1 MIWVLLVILGLSNVT
16 QQQSLANSLFAEEGT
31 SPGFV
36 TRINKK
42 ALSIVSDQLKDR
54 VVKFMNSDGL
64 EFNIS
69 APLTNQVRFTLRS
82 SKIISFDELYFDSS
96 MSIVPQKGVSWTG
109 TNINVTLLASFSLLT
124 TQGEITGNVP
134 LSFDKTNVELLLWTG
149 VNGDGHLKTDL
160 ITCKVAANNLQ
171 LQFSQADSALLAN
184 YIPHMQN
191 FIRQTVEQVVCPSFH
206 AELVP
211 VLSNRIMNT
220 PLSASL
226 FEQYFI
232 NYALLGPVEFS
243 SQAITLKHRGN
254 SFGILRQGSGRTR
267 LNDFRLPY
275 RSPPLQVPTADSGHM
290 IDFYLSNYTM
300 SSLLFWMDQYRKFD
314 YEISRQATNN
324 SALVGYLKT
333 DCGTGDICAG
343 TLFPALGTRF
353 PGGEVVIKSHTVSY
367 PRVVL
372 RKNNM
377 TIYIDSRVD
386 AFVQQQDRSRRFLTA
401 SMNAEV
407 KLDKPSFKDF
417 VLHGE
422 LRIDKF
428 KVSDVASLVD
438 GIDEG
443 SLEFLVNAL
452 TELILNEDM
461 AKKLKS
467 GIQLPI
473 MFDYTQQAANVSIE
487 DDMLHI
493 SADFCATDKCAT
505 TADNKDTDVD
515 YYDTVQG

>member
-1 MIWVLLVILGLSNVT
+1 MIWVLLLLCWFSNVT
-16 QQQSLANSLFAEEGT
+16 HQQSLANSLFAEEGT
-31 SPGFV
+31 QPGFV
-36 TRINKK
+36 TKINKK
-42 ALSIVSDQLKDR
+42 AFKIVAEQLKDR
-54 VVKFMNSDGL
+54 VLKFMRTDGL

-82 SKIISFDELYFDSS
+82 SRIISFEEAQFDSD
-96 MSIVPQKGVSWTG
+96 MFIVPQKGISWTG
-109 TNINVTLLASFSLLT
+109 TNINATLLASFSLQT

-134 LSFDKTNVELLLWTG
+134 LSFDNTNVELLLWTG
-149 VNGDGHLKTDL
+149 VNNDGHLKTDL

-171 LQFSQADSALLAN
+171 LQFSQADSNLLAN
-184 YIPHMQN
+184 YVPHMQN

-211 VLSNRIMNT
+211 VLSNRLMNT

-232 NYALLGPVEFS
+232 NYALLGPVEFTAQS
-243 SQAITLKHRGN
+243 ITLKHRGN
-254 SFGILRQGSGRTR
+254 SFGILRQGRTR

-275 RSPPLQVPTADSGHM
+275 RSPALQVPSADSGHM
-290 IDFYLSNYTM
+290 VDFYLSNYTL

-324 SALVGYLKT
+324 TALVGYLKT
-333 DCGTGDICAG
+333 DCGVGDICAG
-343 TLFPALGTRF
+343 TLFPALSTRF
-353 PGGEVVIKSHTVSY
+353 PGGEVVIKSHTISY
-367 PRVVL
+367 PKVVL
-372 RKNNM
+372 KKNNA
-377 TIYIDSRVD
+377 TIFIDSRVD

-407 KLDKPSFKDF
+407 KLDKVSFKDF

-422 LRIDKF
+422 MRIDKF
-428 KVSDVASLVD
+428 KIADVASLVD

-461 AKKLKS
+461 AKKLKG

-473 MFDYTQQAANVSIE
+473 MFDYTQQTAQVEFENGYI
-487 DDMLHI
+487 HI
-493 SADFCATDKCAT
+493 GADYCATEKCST
-505 TADNKDTDVD
+505 VADSKDTNVD

>member
-1 MIWVLLVILGLSNVT
+1 MRWVVLLTCLAVPSL
-16 QQQSLANSLFAEEGT
+16 QQSLANSFFAEEGT
-31 SPGFV
+31 QPGFV
-36 TRINKK
+36 TKINKR
-42 ALSIVSDQLKDR
+42 AFDIVAEQLR
-54 VVKFMNSDGL
+54 ERTIKFIKSDGL

-69 APLTNQVRFTLRS
+69 APLTNQVRFSLRS
-82 SKIISFDELYFDSS
+82 SRIISFDEQIFESA
-96 MSIVPQKGVSWTG
+96 MSIVPTKGLAWMGS
-109 TNINVTLLASFSLLT
+109 NLNATLLASFNLLT
-124 TQGEITGNVP
+124 TQGEITGTVP

-149 VNGDGHLKTDL
+149 VNTDGHLKTDL

-171 LQFSQADSALLAN
+171 LQFSQNDASLLAN
-184 YIPHMQN
+184 YLPHMQN
-191 FIRQTVEQVVCPSFH
+191 FIRQTVEQVICPSFH

-211 VLSNRIMNT
+211 VLSNRLMNT
-220 PLSASL
+220 PLSAAL

-232 NYALLGPVEFS
+232 NYALLGPVDFTSE
-243 SQAITLKHRGN
+243 AVTMKHRGN
-254 SFGILRQGSGRTR
+254 AFGILRQGRTR

-275 RSPPLQVPTADSGHM
+275 RSPSFVVPTTDSGHM
-290 IDFYLSNYTM
+290 IDFYLSNYTL

-333 DCGTGDICAG
+333 DCPVGDICAG
-343 TLFPALGTRF
+343 TLFPALSTRF
-353 PGGEVVIKSHTVSY
+353 PGGEVIIKSHTVSY

-372 RKNNM
+372 RKDNA

-386 AFVQQQDRSRRFLTA
+386 AFVQQQDKSRRFLTA

-407 KLDKPSFKDF
+407 KMDKVSFKDF
-417 VLHGE
+417 VLHAE
-422 LRIDKF
+422 MRIDKF
-428 KVSDVASLVD
+428 KISDVASLVD

-461 AKKLKS
+461 AQKLKD

-473 MFDYTQQAANVSIE
+473 MFDYAQESSEVVFENDLMRLSAN
-487 DDMLHI
+487 
-493 SADFCATDKCAT
+493 FCTSDKCST
-505 TADNKDTDVD
+505 TAANKDTNID
-515 YYDTVQG
+515 YYDTVSS